1 MMLFLF
7 NLNNMVFYTESD
19 WRGVM
24 NHIFKLAFI
33 FIINII
39 FLINASA
46 TTMDKD
52 KFVEANGIKIH
63 Y

>member
-24 NHIFKLAFI
+24 NHIFKLEFI

-46 TTMDKD
+46 TTMD
-52 KFVEANGIKIH
+52 
-63 Y
+63 

>member
-24 NHIFKLAFI
+24 NHIFKF
-33 FIINII
+33 
-39 FLINASA
+39 
-46 TTMDKD
+46 
-52 KFVEANGIKIH
+52 
-63 Y
+63 

>member
-24 NHIFKLAFI
+24 NHIFKFAFI

-52 KFVEANGIKIH
+52 K
-63 Y
+63 